1 MTSTESFTPRT
12 PPPPVAMPGR
22 MLPVPE
28 VETPAPELDVTPAS
42 DENEPPRRSRGKLLT
57 ALALWLIA
65 IGLGVL
71 VTLLYL
77 GREDTTSPEELGT
90 ALDEAFSSTTLPPD
104 RGPAIYGTVIQSVV
118 FIQVG
123 DPGDES
129 GSIGTGT
136 IINADGTIMTSNH
149 VVDSGKA
156 ITVTFADGTRS
167 AASIVDSQPEL
178 DLATL
183 APQTLPQVVIPVTM
197 GGTVP
202 IGADVY
208 AIGNPLGLGGSF
220 SEGVVSGL
228 DRNLPLGDGTE
239 LENLI
244 QFDAAVNPGS
254 SGGPLV
260 DTNGQVVGIVT
271 ALVNPTGSDFFA
283 GIGFAV
289 PIEIAGGAAGG
300 PEQ

>member
-1 MTSTESFTPRT
+1 MTSTEPYSPRT

-22 MLPVPE
+22 MLPVVEPE
-28 VETPAPELDVTPAS
+28 PVAVEPESEQPDDL
-42 DENEPPRRSRGKLLT
+42 EPPRRSRRKLLT
-57 ALALWLIA
+57 ALAWWLIA
-65 IGLGVL
+65 IGLGVIA
-71 VTLLYL
+71 TLLFL
-77 GREDTTSPEELGT
+77 DREVTTTPDEVD
-90 ALDEAFSSTTLPPD
+90 AAIDEAFSSTTVAPD

-123 DPGDES
+123 DPGDET

-136 IINADGTIMTSNH
+136 IINADGTIMTSDH

-167 AASIVDSQPEL
+167 GATIIDSQPEL

-183 APQTLPQVVIPVTM
+183 MPDTLPQVVVPATM
-197 GGTVP
+197 GGSVP
-202 IGADVY
+202 IGTRVY

-220 SEGVVSGL
+220 STGVVSGL
-228 DRNLPLGDGTE
+228 DRSLPLGDGGS

-260 DTNGQVVGIVT
+260 NANGQVVGIVT

>member
-1 MTSTESFTPRT
+1 
-12 PPPPVAMPGR
+12 

-28 VETPAPELDVTPAS
+28 VEPETPDPVELTDPEHDGA
-42 DENEPPRRSRGKLLT
+42 PRRSRRSLLM
-57 ALALWLIA
+57 ALALWLMA
-65 IGLGVL
+65 IGLGVIA
-71 VTLLYL
+71 TLLFL
-77 GREDTTSPEELGT
+77 DREESATPEQVDD
-90 ALDEAFSSTTLPPD
+90 AIDEAFSNTTVPPD

-123 DPGDES
+123 DPGDET

-149 VVDSGKA
+149 VVDSGRA
-156 ITVTFADGTRS
+156 ITVTFADGTQS
-167 AASIVDSQPEL
+167 AATVTDTQPEN

-183 APQTLPQVVIPVTM
+183 TPQTLPQVVVPVTM

-202 IGADVY
+202 IGTEVY

-220 SEGVVSGL
+220 SAGVVSGL
-228 DRNLPLGDGTE
+228 DRTLPLDDGTE
-239 LENLI
+239 LANLI

-260 DTNGQVVGIVT
+260 NTNGQVVGIVT